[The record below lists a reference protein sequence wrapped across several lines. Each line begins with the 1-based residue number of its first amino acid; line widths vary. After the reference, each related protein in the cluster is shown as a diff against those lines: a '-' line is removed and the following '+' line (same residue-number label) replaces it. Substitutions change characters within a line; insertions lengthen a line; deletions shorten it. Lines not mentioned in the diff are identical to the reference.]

1 MPDEQ
6 NPSPSGRRRDKGKQ
20 MRELASLLV
29 ERSGGPDNVLDVV
42 HCTTRIRFKL
52 KNNSLIDEDGLHQ
65 IREVQ
70 NINRQAG
77 QLQIIVGP
85 ELVYKVHRQ
94 ITRLLQEHQ
103 QNEQNE
109 PISSVTDPSS
119 IPNTVDLAEQSIS
132 TKAVQPPAG
141 SVAEKESIQAS
152 SMQRQLAEE
161 ALHTA
166 GTSESSVMQPL
177 HSWSS
182 RLLQAASIFSD
193 ILLPILP
200 LFIAAGILLG
210 IVSIVQSSGS
220 AAPDAVW
227 LRLLQLLTSS
237 AFQVISVLFGYHA
250 AKRFGG
256 TPAIGAVLGIAMSRP
271 DLGLLVS
278 SYSSVMQATGTL
290 ASPQFSY
297 QGSMIPIIVAALV
310 MAFIEKGLRRILPA
324 AAATL
329 LAPGISL
336 ITGGALAILVIGPAA
351 VWLGE
356 WVGQLLEYLFIY
368 GGTVFGLILGGIY
381 STIVLTG
388 LHQGIQAIEVGLIS
402 DPHVGV
408 NFLLPIW
415 SMANMAQGGAGLA
428 VYLMARSSDL
438 RKIALSGSITA
449 FLGITEPIALG
460 VNLKLG
466 RPFLGAAI
474 GGAVGGAYV
483 GFHHVVANSFG
494 LTGIP
499 MLAYIIPF
507 GEANFVHY
515 MIGFLLA
522 AGTAFVAALLL
533 GVEKPAFRYHIS
545 HFIRKVTGGPY
556 ENQKDSQQ

>member
-1 MPDEQ
+1 MPDEP
-6 NPSPSGRRRDKGKQ
+6 NPSPSARRRDKGKQ
-20 MRELASLLV
+20 TRELASLLI

-52 KNNSLIDEDGLHQ
+52 KNNNLIDEAGLHQ

-94 ITRLLQEHQ
+94 ITRLLQENQ
-103 QNEQNE
+103 QNPPVTGQALAHDITDSSEHGIPVKALQPSDDSVAKKQSVSTSPVEKQSMAAVHYE
-109 PISSVTDPSS
+109 PENSEVSAI
-119 IPNTVDLAEQSIS
+119 
-132 TKAVQPPAG
+132 QPP
-141 SVAEKESIQAS
+141 
-152 SMQRQLAEE
+152 R
-161 ALHTA
+161 
-166 GTSESSVMQPL
+166 
-177 HSWSS
+177 SWTG
-182 RLLQAASIFSD
+182 RMVKGAAVFSD

-210 IVSIVQSSGS
+210 LVSIVQSSD
-220 AAPDAVW
+220 AVAPDAVW

-278 SYSSVMQATGTL
+278 SYSSTMQTAGTL

-310 MAFIEKGLRRILPA
+310 MALIEKGLRRILPA

-356 WVGQLLEYLFIY
+356 WVGQLLEYLFMY
-368 GGTVFGLILGGIY
+368 GGTVFGFILGGIY

-428 VYLMARSSDL
+428 VYLMSRSSEL

-507 GEANFVHY
+507 GEVNFVHY

-533 GVEKPAFRYHIS
+533 GVEKPAFRYHLS

>member
-1 MPDEQ
+1 MPDEVSP
-6 NPSPSGRRRDKGKQ
+6 PSPSRRRDKGNQ
-20 MRELASLLV
+20 ARELALRLV
-29 ERSGGPDNVLDVV
+29 ELSGGADNVLEVM

-52 KNNSLIDEDGLHQ
+52 KNHDAIQESELHQ
-65 IREVQ
+65 VKEVQ

-85 ELVYKVHRQ
+85 ELVHKVHRQ
-94 ITRLLQEHQ
+94 ITRLLQEHDH
-103 QNEQNE
+103 NPLEQ
-109 PISSVTDPSS
+109 PA
-119 IPNTVDLAEQSIS
+119 AE
-132 TKAVQPPAG
+132 VQPIPEVSEPPVMPASPG
-141 SVAEKESIQAS
+141 SQQAHPVTRRL
-152 SMQRQLAEE
+152 MQ
-161 ALHTA
+161 
-166 GTSESSVMQPL
+166 G
-177 HSWSS
+177 
-182 RLLQAASIFSD
+182 AAVFSD

-210 IVSIVQSSGS
+210 LVSILQSSGS
-220 AAPDAVW
+220 VAPDAVW
-227 LRLLQLLTSS
+227 FRLLQLLTSS

-256 TPAIGAVLGIAMSRP
+256 TPAIGAVIGIAMSHP
-271 DLGLLVS
+271 DLALLVS
-278 SYSSVMQATGTL
+278 SYGTTMQAAGAL
-290 ASPQFSY
+290 SNPQFSY
-297 QGSMIPIIVAALV
+297 QGSMIPIILAALV
-310 MAFIEKGLRRILPA
+310 MSWIEKGLRRILPA
-324 AAATL
+324 SAATL

-336 ITGGALAILVIGPAA
+336 VAGGALAILAIGPAA

-356 WVGQLLEYLFIY
+356 WVGQLLKYLFIY
-368 GGTVFGLILGGIY
+368 GGTLFGLILGGIY

-428 VYLMARSSDL
+428 VYLVTRSSEL
-438 RKIALSGSITA
+438 RKVALSGSITA

-533 GVEKPAFRYHIS
+533 GVEKPAFRYNIS

>member
-1 MPDEQ
+1 MPDEP
-6 NPSPSGRRRDKGKQ
+6 NPSPSARRRDKGKQ
-20 MRELASLLV
+20 TRELASLLI

-52 KNNSLIDEDGLHQ
+52 KNNNLIDEAGLHQ

-94 ITRLLQEHQ
+94 ITRLLQENQ
-103 QNEQNE
+103 QNSPVTGQTLAHDITDSSEHGIPVKALQPSDDSVAKNQSVSTSPVEKQPMAAVHYE
-109 PISSVTDPSS
+109 PKNSEVS
-119 IPNTVDLAEQSIS
+119 AM
-132 TKAVQPPAG
+132 QPP
-141 SVAEKESIQAS
+141 
-152 SMQRQLAEE
+152 R
-161 ALHTA
+161 
-166 GTSESSVMQPL
+166 
-177 HSWSS
+177 SWTG
-182 RLLQAASIFSD
+182 RMVQGAAVFSD

-210 IVSIVQSSGS
+210 LVSIVQSSDTV
-220 AAPDAVW
+220 APDAVW

-237 AFQVISVLFGYHA
+237 AFQVISALFGYHA

-271 DLGLLVS
+271 DLGLLVG
-278 SYSSVMQATGTL
+278 SYSSTMQTAGTL

-310 MAFIEKGLRRILPA
+310 MALIEKGLRRILPA

-356 WVGQLLEYLFIY
+356 WVGQLLEYLFMY
-368 GGTVFGLILGGIY
+368 GGTVFGFILGGIY

-428 VYLMARSSDL
+428 VYLMSRSSEL

-507 GEANFVHY
+507 GEVNFVHY

-533 GVEKPAFRYHIS
+533 GVEKPAFRYHLS

>member
-1 MPDEQ
+1 LPDEP
-6 NPSPSGRRRDKGKQ
+6 NPSPSARRRDKGKQ
-20 MRELASLLV
+20 TRELASLLI

-52 KNNSLIDEDGLHQ
+52 KNNNLIDEAGLHQ

-94 ITRLLQEHQ
+94 ITRLLQENQ
-103 QNEQNE
+103 QKPPVTGQTLAHDITDSSEHGIPVKALQPSDDSVAKKQSVSTSPVEKQSMAAVHYE
-109 PISSVTDPSS
+109 PKNSEVSAI
-119 IPNTVDLAEQSIS
+119 
-132 TKAVQPPAG
+132 QPP
-141 SVAEKESIQAS
+141 
-152 SMQRQLAEE
+152 R
-161 ALHTA
+161 
-166 GTSESSVMQPL
+166 
-177 HSWSS
+177 SWTG
-182 RLLQAASIFSD
+182 RMVQGAAVFSD

-210 IVSIVQSSGS
+210 LVSIVQSSD
-220 AAPDAVW
+220 AVAPDAVW

-278 SYSSVMQATGTL
+278 SYSSTMQTAGTL

-310 MAFIEKGLRRILPA
+310 MALIEKGLRRILPA

-356 WVGQLLEYLFIY
+356 WVGQLLEYLFMY
-368 GGTVFGLILGGIY
+368 GGTVFGFILGGIY

-428 VYLMARSSDL
+428 VYLMSRSSEL

-507 GEANFVHY
+507 GEVNFVHY

-533 GVEKPAFRYHIS
+533 GVEKPAFRYHLS